1 MILQKIKNQWFR
13 ECVVAFWAYNIKPH
27 INYEKMSTE
36 DVQGFPIL
44 RNGIFKIITHKE
56 KAEQIWNHPLLRRL
70 GDLLDTT
77 TKKLFTDKQFKK
89 MITEIFR
96 PEADAENQQIINRA
110 CGQYKRIVSAMPT
123 ELKTLLETP
132 YTKFEAG
139 EIVIYTENKRQI
151 PPKYGEV
158 HPTKKNVINTLAID
172 SSGYANKTGEKK
184 ITNYMYNNMDRATI
198 WEGKEKKRNPIMR
211 APKKLQYPL
220 NGKWV
225 AGKSKDP
232 LLLSQLTIKR
242 LTTLLPKPPFKINS
256 EKFYNEACGET
267 LPWKKI
273 HANQRGYLTTPRDGR
288 VAKKMIYKKLSLE
301 LRTLKQKT
309 KSAASAISVAKQSTT
324 WSNVAKPASSA
335 GSQSAS

>member
-13 ECVVAFWAYNIKPH
+13 ECVVAFWEYNIKPH

-44 RNGIFKIITHKE
+44 RNGIFKITTHKE

-96 PEADAENQQIINRA
+96 PEADAENRQIINRA
-110 CGQYKRIVSAMPT
+110 CGQYKLYKRIISAMPT

-151 PPKYGEV
+151 APKYGEV

-242 LTTLLPKPPFKINS
+242 LTTLPVLPKPPFKINS

-273 HANQRGYLTTPRDGR
+273 HANQRGYLTTPRDVPGMA
-288 VAKKMIYKKLSLE
+288 VWPKK
-301 LRTLKQKT
+301 
-309 KSAASAISVAKQSTT
+309 
-324 WSNVAKPASSA
+324 
-335 GSQSAS
+335 